1 MAKGTSLSENS
12 WAGTNSFDEVND
24 YAVTALNSGGKTAAV
39 KTKKANSIGL
49 YDMSGNVWE
58 YLYYY
63 GRDSNCNGIYGSV
76 RGGSYK
82 NGDATSYPNINFEK
96 KDVQYY
102 DDYLELGD
110 LTDFRMRVSKSK
122 N

>member
-1 MAKGTSLSENS
+1 MAKGTSLSEDS
-12 WAGTNSFDEVND
+12 WAGTNSFEEVND

-63 GRDSNCNGIYGSV
+63 DYGYNTIYGSV

-82 NGDATSYPNINFEK
+82 NGDAKSYPNINFEK

-102 DDYLELGD
+102 YLSYLELGD
-110 LTDFRMRVSKSK
+110 LTDFGMRVSKSK
-122 N
+122 K